1 MTEFE
6 LAQKL
11 FSQRQQAPDASMPTT
26 SQVRGVAASDSADGT
41 VTVLLDATAG
51 GASAEMEV
59 PTTGGIT
66 EGSEVLVTL
75 LDGAPVEVTQAGSID
90 GAAGSATKYI
100 TETGD
105 YGIRVHPE
113 GDTANYSVIDA
124 DGMDVVKGNT
134 SVAHFG
140 EDARIG
146 AEDATHVAI
155 TATETQQEMGTEATS
170 EIGLYES
177 TGTTPD
183 LRLYNTTRTISTS
196 AGDMTLTEVGIELG
210 QEGALSDG
218 ATIRSDIQPLGT
230 TVLMTVG
237 SETGERDSD
246 ANVTSVNAN
255 GTAEVATHVD
265 GWGDSGATATLSA
278 TKTDGGNAYVEA
290 HADAEST
297 AIKVV
302 GGDISVWDGDSTHAV
317 LGAFPTHGMV
327 AQGTDVPANG
337 YRDFNVSFGHTYS
350 SPPDVQLTL
359 YTTSTAT
366 TFNCDIYL
374 RGRSNTGFTARIV
387 NRENATRSPGFTW
400 FAIG

>member
-6 LAQKL
+6 LAQAL
-11 FSQRQQAPDASMPTT
+11 FRQQQAPDASMPTT
-26 SQVRGVAASDSADGT
+26 SQVRGVAVSDSADGT
-41 VTVLLDATAG
+41 VTVVLDATAG
-51 GASAEMEV
+51 GANAEMEV

-75 LDGAPVEVTQAGSID
+75 LDGTPVEVTQAGSID

-100 TETGD
+100 TETGS

-113 GDTANYSVIDA
+113 GDTTNYSEIDA
-124 DGMDVVKGNT
+124 EGMSVVKGGT

-155 TATETQQEMGTEATS
+155 TATETQQETGTEATS

-183 LRLYNTTRTISTS
+183 LRLYNTTRTISTG

-237 SETGERDSD
+237 SSTGTRDSD
-246 ANVTSVNAN
+246 ANVTSVNGE
-255 GTAEVATHVD
+255 GTAQLATHVD
-265 GWGDSGATATLSA
+265 GWGDGGATATLGASA
-278 TKTDGGNAYVEA
+278 TDGGSASVEV

-297 AIKVV
+297 SVKVV
-302 GGDISVWDGDSTHAV
+302 GESISVWDGDTEHSV
-317 LGAFPTHGMV
+317 VGAFPTHGLYRD
-327 AQGTDVPANG
+327 ATTPANS
-337 YRDFNVSFGHTYS
+337 YRDFTVSFGHTYATA
-350 SPPDVQLTL
+350 PDVIVGM
-359 YTTSTAT
+359 YSRSTSPTMGSIQADVYSTSQTGAT
-366 TFNCDIYL
+366 IRVFNDT
-374 RGRSNTGFTARIV
+374 SS
-387 NRENATRSPGFTW
+387 ERSPGFYW
-400 FAIG
+400 IAIG